1 MATRTIYDGSI
12 QVSGSDYTHTV
23 EQGDD
28 YVEAE
33 IEDLDERVS
42 KHPVLAFTLD
52 YPFEREHHG
61 EVRADGGATLR
72 QIIDAIRAAFRAM
85 YSGTTVEDIPNLDN
99 KRVRGAYGEAV
110 HVIDDLVIE
119 GIDLDDATGRLD
131 IAIGS

>member
-1 MATRTIYDGSI
+1 MAMRTIYDGSI

-23 EQGDD
+23 EQDGD
-28 YVEAE
+28 YVEAA
-33 IEDLDERVS
+33 IEDLDERVTT
-42 KHPVLAFTLD
+42 HPVLTFTLD
-52 YPFEREHHG
+52 YPFEREYAG
-61 EVRADGGATLR
+61 EVRAAGGATLR
-72 QIIDAIRAAFRAM
+72 QIVDAIRAAYRAM

-99 KRVRGAYGEAV
+99 TRVTGAYGEAV